1 MSRLLFR
8 LAFLFALVALI
19 GCNSAATPTPVL
31 LPTLLPTPSP
41 IPYITFLPV
50 QEPPTD
56 TPTALPTAS
65 ATLVPLVK
73 TTPTRTP
80 TLPAGT
86 MRVKLFFVAIND
98 NGVAGKKIG
107 CGDSIVAVDR
117 FIPTTIAPLTAALRE
132 LFSLTDRNYGSSG
145 LYNALYQSKL
155 KIDSIAIV
163 NTRATIRLSGS
174 LMLNGVCDNPR
185 VQAQLEPIALQFSTV
200 SSVSIFLNGIPLQ
213 QALSEKGG

>member
-1 MSRLLFR
+1 MRRLLFR
-8 LAFLFALVALI
+8 FAFVMVLLVLI
-19 GCNSAATPTPVL
+19 GCSSAATPTPVL
-31 LPTLLPTPSP
+31 LPTLFAVTPLAPTAAPTATPSP
-41 IPYITFLPV
+41 T
-50 QEPPTD
+50 
-56 TPTALPTAS
+56 
-65 ATLVPLVK
+65 ATLVVSPVPTVK
-73 TTPTRTP
+73 LTPTRTP

-117 FIPTTIAPLTAALRE
+117 FIPITLAPLTAALRE

-163 NTRATIRLSGS
+163 NARATIRLSGS
-174 LMLNGVCDNPR
+174 LVLNGVCDNPR

-200 SSVSIFLNGIPLQ
+200 SSVAIFLNGIPLQ

>member
-1 MSRLLFR
+1 MSRFLLRFGFIV
-8 LAFLFALVALI
+8 AAAALM
-19 GCNSAATPTPVL
+19 GCSAGATPTPV
-31 LPTLLPTPSP
+31 PSP
-41 IPYITFLPV
+41 IPQITFLPAPTL
-50 QEPPTD
+50 PPTD
-56 TPTALPTAS
+56 TPPPTAT
-65 ATLVPLVK
+65 ATLVLSPTLTVK

-80 TLPAGT
+80 TLPAGA

-117 FIPTTIAPLTAALRE
+117 FIPTTVAPLTAALRE
-132 LFSLTDRNYGSSG
+132 LFSLTDRNYGQSG

-163 NTRATIRLSGS
+163 NRKATIRLSGS
-174 LMLNGVCDNPR
+174 LVLSGACDNPR
-185 VQAQLEPIALQFSTV
+185 VQAQLEQVALQFPTV
-200 SSVSIFLNGIPLQ
+200 SSVAIFLNGIPLQ